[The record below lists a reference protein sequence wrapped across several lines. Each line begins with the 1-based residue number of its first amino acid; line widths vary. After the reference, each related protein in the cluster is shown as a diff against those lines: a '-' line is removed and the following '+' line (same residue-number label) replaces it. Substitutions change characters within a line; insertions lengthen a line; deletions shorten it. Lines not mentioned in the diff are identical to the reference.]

1 MLRFGRDVRA
11 ERKVRRGARWE
22 DRRPFGIRAGIQ
34 PNTFKLAKMNLA
46 IRGIEGDLGKEPAD
60 SFHKDQHPD
69 MKFEYILANPPFNM
83 SDWGGDS
90 LREDK
95 RWKYGKPP
103 VNNANKCVG

>member
-1 MLRFGRDVRA
+1 
-11 ERKVRRGARWE
+11 
-22 DRRPFGIRAGIQ
+22 
-34 PNTFKLAKMNLA
+34 MNLA